1 MIADLIAILAIIDMV
16 LGESESRTKEAK
28 RCMAKDVT
36 CIINGKSV
44 TVPAGTTIINA
55 AKKIGIMITSFCY
68 QPDLRPWGSCQ
79 MCVVNILGR
88 RGGTQMSCAT
98 PVRDGMEVA
107 THDEVS
113 YKARQDLL
121 KFFLIDHALDCPTCD
136 ASGECQL
143 QDATYEYGVAENP
156 FHRPK
161 MVREVEH
168 FSDLIDFKHDRC
180 VQCSQCIRTCEEVI
194 GASAITMANRGLEST
209 IIPAFGNSYY
219 DTDCTHCGMCVQVC
233 PVGAMTDRNYGD
245 HAWEMQTVRSI
256 CGFCPVG
263 CSLDVQTREGEVK
276 RAQGSAREYGV
287 NRSNAC
293 VQGRWGYDFV
303 QSPVRLETPLIRT
316 GETFREA
323 TWEEALTLVAD
334 RLPTYRDGSFA
345 AVSAPTL
352 TNEDAFVLAQFT
364 RDVMASPHVDVA
376 GREQHAA
383 GDRAMFA
390 AFGETGVTNSKA
402 ELIDAKMFLLVGTN
416 MPETHPVL
424 SYDLHIAVRT
434 RDARMVMISP
444 TWNNLCEVATVW
456 LQVRP
461 GTETAAL
468 LAMANVITREHLHA
482 ANFVAERAEGY
493 DEWLASVRA
502 MTPEIAAELC
512 GVPVADIERAARLYA
527 KGGYVRNPPP
537 ESGLSPP
544 SVAFFG
550 AGITSLANGEDAATA
565 VINLAVLTG
574 NIGRAGGGVWPLRD
588 GTNHQGALDVNCV
601 PAVGGIALG
610 EMSAAIKSGAIRAAL
625 LSGFDPAGDPDERVA
640 ADAAQDLER
649 LDFLVV
655 HSLFK
660 TETAKRADVV
670 LPATTWTEVEGT
682 LTNMDRHV
690 QLLRPALVPFGGSR
704 PLWDALNDLAGLMG
718 TDFGYGDASNV
729 FGAIAA
735 NVPSYAGLSH
745 QRLDWDGGVQ
755 WPVGAADDSGTPI
768 LFVDRFS
775 TATGKARMRP
785 VTLPPLDDV
794 AAAPFGLILTTNRGP
809 DAHGRLTEN
818 FPSVDLSRIQPT
830 SDLVIHPKDAR
841 RRGIVT
847 GDQVRV
853 VSAYGEMTATA
864 LVSEQTQPGLVHLDF
879 DVEAIVRN
887 GSHPPLLDRP
897 WRIGE
902 LKVCAVE
909 VLPTAQTRPE
919 MVAAGGD

>member
-1 MIADLIAILAIIDMV
+1 
-16 LGESESRTKEAK
+16 
-28 RCMAKDVT
+28 MAKDVT

-44 TVPAGTTIINA
+44 TVPTGTTIINA
-55 AKKIGIMITSFCY
+55 AKKIGITITSFCY

-79 MCVVNILGR
+79 MCVVNVLGR
-88 RGGTQMSCAT
+88 RGGTQISCAT

-107 THDEVS
+107 THDETA

-143 QDATYEYGVAENP
+143 QDSTYEYGVAENP

-180 VQCSQCIRTCEEVI
+180 VTCSQCIRTCEEVI

-209 IIPAFGNSYY
+209 IIPAFGNSLY

-233 PVGAMTDRNYGD
+233 PVGALTDREYGE
-245 HAWEMQTVRSI
+245 HPWEMQTVRSI

-263 CSLDVQTREGEVK
+263 CSLDVQTREGDIK

-287 NRSNAC
+287 NRSYTC
-293 VQGRWGYDFV
+293 VKGRWGYDTV
-303 QSPVRLETPLIRT
+303 TNPARLETPLIRT

-334 RLPTYRDGSFA
+334 RLSAHRDGSFA

-364 RDVMASPHVDVA
+364 RDVMASPHVDVV
-376 GREQHAA
+376 GREMHAA
-383 GDRAMFA
+383 GDRAMVA
-390 AFGETGVTNSKA
+390 ALGAAAVTNSKA
-402 ELIDAKMFLLVGTN
+402 ELLDAKMFLLVGTN

-434 RDARMVMISP
+434 RDARMVIISP

-461 GTETAAL
+461 GTETTAL
-468 LAMANVITREHLHA
+468 LAMANVIAAENLHA

-493 DEWLASVRA
+493 DDWLASVRE
-502 MTPEIAAELC
+502 MTPAIAAERC
-512 GVPVADIERAARLYA
+512 GVPVAEIERAARLYA
-527 KGGYVRNPPP
+527 KGGFVRNPPP
-537 ESGLSPP
+537 ESGIYPP
-544 SVAFFG
+544 SAAFFG
-550 AGITSLANGEDAATA
+550 SGITGLADGEDAATA
-565 VINLAVLTG
+565 VINLALLTG
-574 NIGRAGGGVWPLRD
+574 NIGRAGAGVWPLRD
-588 GTNHQGALDVNCV
+588 GTNHQGVLDVNCV
-601 PAVGGIALG
+601 PAAGGVGLG
-610 EMSAAIKSGAIRAAL
+610 AMLAAVTSGAIRAAL
-625 LSGFDPAGDPDERVA
+625 VSGFDPAGDPDTRLA
-640 ADAAQDLER
+640 KQSAHALEQ

-655 HSLFK
+655 HGLFM
-660 TETAKRADVV
+660 TETAKRADIV
-670 LPATTWTEVEGT
+670 LPATTWTEVAGT
-682 LTNMDRHV
+682 LTNVDRHV
-690 QLLRPALVPFGGSR
+690 QLLRPALVPLGGSR
-704 PLWDALNDLAGLMG
+704 SLWDALNDLAGLMG
-718 TDFGYGDASNV
+718 ADFGYGDASDV
-729 FGAIAA
+729 FDAIAA
-735 NVPSYAGLSH
+735 NVTSYAGLSH
-745 QRLDWDGGVQ
+745 QRLDWDGGLQ
-755 WPVGAADDSGTPI
+755 WPVRSADDAGTPV
-768 LFVDRFS
+768 LFADGFS
-775 TATGKARMRP
+775 TASGKARMRA
-785 VTLPPLDDV
+785 VSVPPLEEV
-794 AAAPFGLILTTNRGP
+794 AVSAPFGLILTTNRGP

-818 FPSVDLSRIQPT
+818 VPSVDLARIHPL
-830 SDLVIHPKDAR
+830 SDLVIHPEDAR

-847 GDQVRV
+847 GDTVRV
-853 VSAYGEMTATA
+853 VSAYGDLGVTA
-864 LVSEQTQPGLVHLDF
+864 LVSEQTQRGLVHLDF
-879 DVEAIVRN
+879 DVAEIARN
-887 GSHPPLLDRP
+887 APATPSLDRP

-909 VLPTAQTRPE
+909 VLPVAQARPE

>member
-1 MIADLIAILAIIDMV
+1 
-16 LGESESRTKEAK
+16 
-28 RCMAKDVT
+28 MAKDVT

-55 AKKIGIMITSFCY
+55 AKKIGITITSFCY

-79 MCVVNILGR
+79 MCVVNVLGR
-88 RGGTQMSCAT
+88 RGGTQISCAT

-113 YKARQDLL
+113 YRARQDLL

-180 VQCSQCIRTCEEVI
+180 VTCSQCIRTCEEVI

-209 IIPAFGNSYY
+209 IIPAFGNSLY

-233 PVGAMTDRNYGD
+233 PVGALTDREYGD
-245 HAWEMQTVRSI
+245 HPWEMQTVRSI

-263 CSLDVQTREGEVK
+263 CSLDVQTREGDIK

-287 NRSNAC
+287 NRSNTC
-293 VQGRWGYDFV
+293 VQGRWGYDTV
-303 QSPVRLETPLIRT
+303 TDPARLETPLIRT
-316 GETFREA
+316 GDTFREA
-323 TWEEALTLVAD
+323 TWEEALTMVAQ
-334 RLPTYRDGSFA
+334 RLSAYQDGSFA

-364 RDVMASPHVDVA
+364 RDVMASPHVDVV
-376 GREQHAA
+376 GRELHAG
-383 GDRAMFA
+383 GDRAMLA

-424 SYDLHIAVRT
+424 SYDLHVAVRT
-434 RDARMVMISP
+434 RDARMVMICP
-444 TWNNLCEVATVW
+444 EWNNLCEVATVW
-456 LQVRP
+456 LQVHP
-461 GTETAAL
+461 GTEAAAL
-468 LAMANVITREHLHA
+468 LAMANVITRENLHA
-482 ANFVAERAEGY
+482 APFINERVEGY
-493 DEWLASVRA
+493 EDWLASVHE
-502 MTPEIAAELC
+502 MTPERAAERC
-512 GVPVADIERAARLYA
+512 GVPAAEIERAARLYA

-537 ESGLSPP
+537 ESGLYPP
-544 SVAFFG
+544 SAAFFG
-550 AGITSLANGEDAATA
+550 SDIMRLPNCEETAAT
-565 VINLAVLTG
+565 VINLALLTG
-574 NIGRAGGGVWPLRD
+574 NVGRAGGGVWPLRD
-588 GTNHQGALDVNCV
+588 GTNLQGVLDVHCV
-601 PAVGGIALG
+601 PAAGGANLG
-610 EMSAAIKSGAIRAAL
+610 EMSAAIESGTIRAAL
-625 LSGFDPAGDPDERVA
+625 VSGFDPAGDPDTRLAEQA
-640 ADAAQDLER
+640 IQALDR

-655 HSLFK
+655 HGLLM

-670 LPATTWTEVEGT
+670 LPATTWTEVSGT
-682 LTNMDRHV
+682 LTNVDRHV
-690 QLLRPALVPFGGSR
+690 QLLRPALVPLGGSR
-704 PLWDALNDLAGLMG
+704 SLWDALNDLAGLMG
-718 TDFGYGDASNV
+718 ADLGYGDASDV
-729 FGAIAA
+729 FDAIAA

-755 WPVGAADDSGTPI
+755 WPAPSADAPGTPI
-768 LFVDRFS
+768 LFTDRFS
-775 TATGKARMRP
+775 TATGMARMRA
-785 VTLPPLDDV
+785 VTLPPLAEVV

-818 FPSVDLSRIQPT
+818 IPSVDLSRITPL
-830 SDLVIHPKDAR
+830 SDLVLHPNDAR

-853 VSAYGEMTATA
+853 ISAYGEMTVTT
-864 LVSEQTQPGLVHLDF
+864 LVSERTQPGLVHLDF
-879 DVEAIVRN
+879 DL
-887 GSHPPLLDRP
+887 GSVMRKPSQSPSLDRP

-909 VLPTAQTRPE
+909 VLPTAQARPE

>member
-1 MIADLIAILAIIDMV
+1 
-16 LGESESRTKEAK
+16 
-28 RCMAKDVT
+28 MAKDVT

-55 AKKIGIMITSFCY
+55 AKKIGITITSFCY

-79 MCVVNILGR
+79 MCVVNVLGR
-88 RGGTQMSCAT
+88 RGGTQISCAT

-161 MVREVEH
+161 KVREVEH

-209 IIPAFGNSYY
+209 IIPAFGNSLY

-233 PVGAMTDRNYGD
+233 PVGALTDREYGE
-245 HAWEMQTVRSI
+245 HPWEMQTVRSI

-263 CSLDVQTREGEVK
+263 CSLDVQTREGDIK

-287 NRSNAC
+287 NRSYTC
-293 VQGRWGYDFV
+293 VQGRWGHDTV
-303 QSPVRLETPLIRT
+303 TSPARLETPLIRT

-323 TWEEALTLVAD
+323 TWEEALTLVAS
-334 RLPTYRDGSFA
+334 RLPAYQDGSFA

-364 RDVMASPHVDVA
+364 RDVMGSPHVDVV
-376 GREQHAA
+376 GRQLHAP
-383 GDRAMFA
+383 GDRAMLA
-390 AFGETGVTNSKA
+390 ALGETGVTNSKA

-434 RDARMVMISP
+434 RDARMVMICP
-444 TWNNLCEVATVW
+444 EWNNLCEVATVW

-461 GTETAAL
+461 GTEAIAL
-468 LAMANVITREHLHA
+468 LAMANVITRENLHA
-482 ANFVAERAEGY
+482 AGFLNERVEGF
-493 DEWLASVRA
+493 DDWLTGVQE
-502 MTPEIAAELC
+502 MTPERASEEC

-527 KGGYVRNPPP
+527 KGGFVRNSPP
-537 ESGLSPP
+537 ESGLYPP
-544 SVAFFG
+544 SAAFFG
-550 AGITSLANGEDAATA
+550 SGIMRLTNGEETAAA
-565 VINLAVLTG
+565 VINLALLTG
-574 NIGRAGGGVWPLRD
+574 NVGRAGGGVWPLRD
-588 GTNHQGALDVNCV
+588 GTNLQGVLDIHCL
-601 PAVGGIALG
+601 PAAGGVELRAMPEAIA
-610 EMSAAIKSGAIRAAL
+610 SGTIRAAL
-625 LSGFDPAGDPDERVA
+625 VSGFDPAGDPDTHLAEQ
-640 ADAAQDLER
+640 AAQALDR

-655 HSLFK
+655 HDLMM
-660 TETAKRADVV
+660 TETARRADVI
-670 LPATTWTEVEGT
+670 LPATTWSEVSGT
-682 LTNMDRHV
+682 LTNVDRHV
-690 QLLRPALVPFGGSR
+690 QLLRPALVPLGGSR
-704 PLWDALNDLAGLMG
+704 SLWDALNDLAGLMG
-718 TDFGYGDASNV
+718 ADLGYADAADV
-729 FGAIAA
+729 FDAIAA

-745 QRLDWDGGVQ
+745 QRLDWDGGLQ
-755 WPVGAADDSGTPI
+755 WPVRSADDRGTPV
-768 LFVDRFS
+768 LFTDRFS
-775 TATGKARMRP
+775 TATGKARMQP
-785 VTLPPLDDV
+785 VTMPPLAEV
-794 AAAPFGLILTTNRGP
+794 AATAPFGLILTTNRGP

-818 FPSVDLSRIQPT
+818 FPSVDLSLIVPQ
-830 SDLVIHPKDAR
+830 SDLVVHPDDAR

-847 GDQVRV
+847 GDPVRV
-853 VSAYGEMTATA
+853 LSAYGELAVTA

-879 DVEAIVRN
+879 DLDAVVAT
-887 GSHPPLLDRP
+887 GSPTPSLDRP

-909 VLPTAQTRPE
+909 VLPRAQARPE

>member
-1 MIADLIAILAIIDMV
+1 
-16 LGESESRTKEAK
+16 
-28 RCMAKDVT
+28 MAKDVT
-36 CIINGKSV
+36 CIINGKNV

-55 AKKIGIMITSFCY
+55 AKKIGITITSFCY

-79 MCVVNILGR
+79 MCVVNVLGR
-88 RGGTQMSCAT
+88 RGGTQISCAT

-113 YKARQDLL
+113 YRARQDLL

-180 VQCSQCIRTCEEVI
+180 VTCSQCIRTCEEVI

-209 IIPAFGNSYY
+209 IIPAFGNSLY

-233 PVGAMTDRNYGD
+233 PVGALTDREYGD
-245 HAWEMQTVRSI
+245 HPWEMQTVRSI

-263 CSLDVQTREGEVK
+263 CSLDVQTREGDIK
-276 RAQGSAREYGV
+276 RAQGSAREFGV
-287 NRSNAC
+287 NRSYTC
-293 VQGRWGYDFV
+293 VQGRWGYDTV
-303 QSPVRLETPLIRT
+303 TSPARLETPLIRT

-323 TWEEALTLVAD
+323 TWEEALTLVAE
-334 RLPTYRDGSFA
+334 RLPAYQDGSFA

-383 GDRAMFA
+383 GDRAMLA
-390 AFGETGVTNSKA
+390 ALGETGVTNSKA

-434 RDARMVMISP
+434 RDARMVMICSE
-444 TWNNLCEVATVW
+444 WNNLCEVATVW
-456 LQVRP
+456 LQVHS
-461 GTETAAL
+461 GTEAAAL
-468 LAMANVITREHLHA
+468 LAMANVITRENLQA
-482 ANFVAERAEGY
+482 VPFVNERVEGY
-493 DEWLASVRA
+493 DDWLASVRD
-502 MTPEIAAELC
+502 MTPEIAAERC
-512 GVPVADIERAARLYA
+512 GVSVAAIERAARLYA

-537 ESGLSPP
+537 ESGIYPP
-544 SVAFFG
+544 SAAFFG
-550 AGITSLANGEDAATA
+550 AGITTLANGEDAAAA
-565 VINLAVLTG
+565 VINLALLTG
-574 NIGRAGGGVWPLRD
+574 NVGRAGGGVWPLRD
-588 GTNHQGALDVNCV
+588 GTNLQGVLDLHCL
-601 PAVGGIALG
+601 PAAGGVGLG
-610 EMSAAIKSGAIRAAL
+610 EMLAAVTSGAIRAAL
-625 LSGFDPAGDPDERVA
+625 VSGFDPAGDPDTRLAEQS
-640 ADAAQDLER
+640 AQALDR

-655 HSLFK
+655 HSLFM

-670 LPATTWTEVEGT
+670 LPATTWTEVSGT
-682 LTNMDRHV
+682 LTNVDRHV
-690 QLLRPALVPFGGSR
+690 QLLRPAIVPLGGSR
-704 PLWDALNDLAGLMG
+704 SLWDALNDLAGLMG
-718 TDFGYGDASNV
+718 ADLGYGNAADV
-729 FGAIAA
+729 FDAIAA
-735 NVPSYAGLSH
+735 NVPTYAGLSH
-745 QRLDWDGGVQ
+745 QRLDWDSGMQ
-755 WPVGAADDSGTPI
+755 WPVRSADDGGTPI

-775 TATGKARMRP
+775 TATGKARMRA
-785 VTLPPLDDV
+785 VTVPPLAEVV
-794 AAAPFGLILTTNRGP
+794 AAAPFGLMLTTNRGP

-818 FPSVDLSRIQPT
+818 FPSVELSRIQPT
-830 SDLVIHPKDAR
+830 SDLVIHPDDAR

-853 VSAYGEMTATA
+853 VSAYGEMTVTA
-864 LVSEQTQPGLVHLDF
+864 LVSEQTQRGLVHLDF
-879 DVEAIVRN
+879 DLEAVVQTESRIP
-887 GSHPPLLDRP
+887 SLDRP

-909 VLPTAQTRPE
+909 VVPTAQARPE

>member
-1 MIADLIAILAIIDMV
+1 
-16 LGESESRTKEAK
+16 
-28 RCMAKDVT
+28 MAKDVT
-36 CIINGKSV
+36 CIINGKNV

-55 AKKIGIMITSFCY
+55 AKKIGITITSFCY

-79 MCVVNILGR
+79 MCVVNILGK
-88 RGGTQMSCAT
+88 RGGTQISCAT

-107 THDEVS
+107 THDELS
-113 YKARQDLL
+113 YRARQDLL

-209 IIPAFGNSYY
+209 IIPAFGNSLY

-233 PVGAMTDRNYGD
+233 PVGALTDREYGE
-245 HAWEMQTVRSI
+245 HPWEMQTVRSI

-263 CSLDVQTREGEVK
+263 CSLDVQTREGDIK

-287 NRSNAC
+287 NRSYTC
-293 VQGRWGYDFV
+293 VQGRWGYDTV
-303 QSPVRLETPLIRT
+303 TSQARLETPLIRT
-316 GETFREA
+316 GDTFREA

-334 RLPTYRDGSFA
+334 RLATYRNGSFA
-345 AVSAPTL
+345 ALSAPTL

-383 GDRAMFA
+383 GDRAMLA

-424 SYDLHIAVRT
+424 SYDVHIAVRT

-444 TWNNLCEVATVW
+444 EWNNLCEVATVW

-461 GTETAAL
+461 GTEAAAL
-468 LAMANVITREHLHA
+468 LGMANVITRENLHA
-482 ANFVAERAEGY
+482 ANFLNERVEGF
-493 DEWLASVRA
+493 DEWLIGVRD
-502 MTPEIAAELC
+502 MTPERAAERC
-512 GVPVADIERAARLYA
+512 GVPVAEIERAARLYA

-537 ESGLSPP
+537 ESGLYPP
-544 SVAFFG
+544 SAAFFG
-550 AGITSLANGEDAATA
+550 SGIMRLPNSEETATA
-565 VINLAVLTG
+565 VINLALLTG
-574 NIGRAGGGVWPLRD
+574 NVGRAGSGVWPLRD
-588 GTNHQGALDVNCV
+588 GTNLQGVLDLHCL
-601 PAVGGIALG
+601 PAAGGLGLG
-610 EMSAAIKSGAIRAAL
+610 ELPAAVESGAIRAAL
-625 LSGFDPAGDPDERVA
+625 VSGFDPAGDPDTRLAEH
-640 ADAAQDLER
+640 AAQALDR

-655 HSLFK
+655 HSLLM

-670 LPATTWTEVEGT
+670 LPATTWTEESGT
-682 LTNMDRHV
+682 LTNVDRHV
-690 QLLRPALVPFGGSR
+690 QLLRAALVPLGGSR
-704 PLWDALNDLAGLMG
+704 ALWDALNDLAGLMG
-718 TDFGYGDASNV
+718 ADLGYGNAADV
-729 FGAIAA
+729 FDAIAA
-735 NVPSYAGLSH
+735 NVPTYAGLSH
-745 QRLDWDGGVQ
+745 QRLDWDGGLQ
-755 WPVGAADDSGTPI
+755 WPVRSADDTGTPI

-775 TATGKARMRP
+775 TATGKARMRA
-785 VTLPPLDDV
+785 VALPPLEAGA
-794 AAAPFGLILTTNRGP
+794 AAAPFGLVLTTNRGP
-809 DAHGRLTEN
+809 DAHGRLNEN

-830 SDLVIHPKDAR
+830 SGLVVHPEDAR
-841 RRGIVT
+841 RRGFVT

-853 VSAYGEMTATA
+853 VSAYGDMTVTA
-864 LVSEQTQPGLVHLDF
+864 LVSEQTQRGLVHLDF
-879 DVEAIVRN
+879 DLESAVHTESN
-887 GSHPPLLDRP
+887 TPSLDRP

-909 VLPTAQTRPE
+909 VLPTVQARPE